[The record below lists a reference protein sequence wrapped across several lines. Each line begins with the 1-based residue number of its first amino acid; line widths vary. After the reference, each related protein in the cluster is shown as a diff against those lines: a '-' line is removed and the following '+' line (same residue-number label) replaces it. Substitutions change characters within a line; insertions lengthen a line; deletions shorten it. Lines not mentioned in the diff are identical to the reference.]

1 MPGNVADSR
10 LQQRG
15 GPVVACHWQRQAMGR
30 NVEVWTSKA
39 GGMAVLRAELP
50 RKVELVMTNAN
61 DCFRDVPF
69 GNGETGTETVSVSGR
84 LIEKRDADFVVRFHH
99 GGKRYAVRSDAIV
112 SVRES
117 DRTVSEP
124 RITLGLAWNGV
135 SIELPPFCGD
145 LDEVLEKIGWR
156 IHTEVKEPGFVQV
169 AIKLIVKETPLAF
182 LLRLEDDRDVWVPKV
197 TVKDVAKLKEGEA
210 DLTLMIAS
218 KMAEEKQMQELNHG

>member
-1 MPGNVADSR
+1 
-10 LQQRG
+10 
-15 GPVVACHWQRQAMGR
+15 
-30 NVEVWTSKA
+30 
-39 GGMAVLRAELP
+39 MAVLRAELP

-84 LIEKRDADFVVRFHH
+84 LIEKRDADFVVRFHY